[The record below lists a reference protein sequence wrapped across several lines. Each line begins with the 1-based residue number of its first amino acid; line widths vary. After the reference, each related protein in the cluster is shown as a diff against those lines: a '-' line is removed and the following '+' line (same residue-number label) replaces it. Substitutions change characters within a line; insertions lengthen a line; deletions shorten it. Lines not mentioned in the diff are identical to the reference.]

1 MSSSYGNHLRVSIF
15 GQSHSEAIG
24 SVVDGLPAGEAI
36 DLEEVRRFM
45 RRRAPGQNAHSTARK
60 EADEPRVVGGL
71 AGGFTCGAPLCAL
84 IENTNARSG
93 DYDSLKNRP
102 RPSHADYTAFVKYQG
117 FADARGG
124 GHFSGRLT
132 APLCFAGA
140 VALQILARRGVTVG
154 ARIAEIAGVC
164 DGPAEEEARFLSAR
178 EKEFPVADDDRGA
191 QMREAI
197 AAAKREGDSVG
208 GVVEARA
215 HGLPAGLGEPM
226 FGGMENVLW
235 PHCLFGI
242 PAVRGL
248 EFGAGFAAAQHARQ
262 RAQRPLLFDED
273 GRRRTAHQPA
283 RRRASAASPAAC
295 RYSCRAAFKPTP
307 VHRPRAGNRESANR
321 ARPKRCVV
329 GGRHDPCIVPRAVP
343 VRGGGRGPGDS
354 GRHAVTFDRE
364 IATAKE
370 GEAPMELKDYRAKI
384 DEIDAQIAHLFA
396 ERMQAAEAIADYKAQ
411 NHLPIYHPA
420 REREVLLSAS
430 QAAAPYSRE
439 ARVVFG
445 AMMDVSRS
453 RQAARLAGE
462 SPLTQ
467 AISRAVAET
476 PATFPQNATVACQGI
491 EGAYSHQAANRLFAL
506 PQILFFQRFDGVFQ
520 AVEKGLC
527 RYGVLPIENSS
538 AGSVTEVYDLMKGR
552 DFSIVRGTRLHI
564 VHALL
569 TRGAKLGQ
577 IREVISHEQAV
588 RQCAPFLKAH
598 PEIRVT
604 LCANTAVAAQT
615 VANSS
620 RDDLAAIASPACAEI
635 YGLTALP
642 DSIQASDNNHT
653 RFIVISK
660 KPEIYPGANRISLM
674 LTLPH
679 VAGSLYRMIAR
690 FSALEMNL
698 LKIESRPIPGR
709 DFEFMFYFDVEASCA
724 NPEVLSL
731 LAELESTVS
740 QFAFLGNYA
749 EV

>member
-1 MSSSYGNHLRVSIF
+1 
-15 GQSHSEAIG
+15 
-24 SVVDGLPAGEAI
+24 
-36 DLEEVRRFM
+36 
-45 RRRAPGQNAHSTARK
+45 
-60 EADEPRVVGGL
+60 
-71 AGGFTCGAPLCAL
+71 
-84 IENTNARSG
+84 
-93 DYDSLKNRP
+93 
-102 RPSHADYTAFVKYQG
+102 
-117 FADARGG
+117 
-124 GHFSGRLT
+124 
-132 APLCFAGA
+132 
-140 VALQILARRGVTVG
+140 
-154 ARIAEIAGVC
+154 
-164 DGPAEEEARFLSAR
+164 
-178 EKEFPVADDDRGA
+178 
-191 QMREAI
+191 
-197 AAAKREGDSVG
+197 
-208 GVVEARA
+208 
-215 HGLPAGLGEPM
+215 
-226 FGGMENVLW
+226 
-235 PHCLFGI
+235 
-242 PAVRGL
+242 
-248 EFGAGFAAAQHARQ
+248 
-262 RAQRPLLFDED
+262 
-273 GRRRTAHQPA
+273 
-283 RRRASAASPAAC
+283 
-295 RYSCRAAFKPTP
+295 
-307 VHRPRAGNRESANR
+307 
-321 ARPKRCVV
+321 
-329 GGRHDPCIVPRAVP
+329 
-343 VRGGGRGPGDS
+343 
-354 GRHAVTFDRE
+354 
-364 IATAKE
+364 
-370 GEAPMELKDYRAKI
+370 MELKDYRAKI

-615 VANSS
+615 VANSG
-620 RDDLAAIASPACAEI
+620 RDDLAAIASPACAEL

-740 QFAFLGNYA
+740 QFAFLGHYA

>member
-1 MSSSYGNHLRVSIF
+1 
-15 GQSHSEAIG
+15 
-24 SVVDGLPAGEAI
+24 
-36 DLEEVRRFM
+36 
-45 RRRAPGQNAHSTARK
+45 
-60 EADEPRVVGGL
+60 
-71 AGGFTCGAPLCAL
+71 
-84 IENTNARSG
+84 
-93 DYDSLKNRP
+93 
-102 RPSHADYTAFVKYQG
+102 
-117 FADARGG
+117 
-124 GHFSGRLT
+124 
-132 APLCFAGA
+132 
-140 VALQILARRGVTVG
+140 
-154 ARIAEIAGVC
+154 
-164 DGPAEEEARFLSAR
+164 
-178 EKEFPVADDDRGA
+178 
-191 QMREAI
+191 
-197 AAAKREGDSVG
+197 
-208 GVVEARA
+208 
-215 HGLPAGLGEPM
+215 
-226 FGGMENVLW
+226 
-235 PHCLFGI
+235 
-242 PAVRGL
+242 
-248 EFGAGFAAAQHARQ
+248 
-262 RAQRPLLFDED
+262 
-273 GRRRTAHQPA
+273 
-283 RRRASAASPAAC
+283 
-295 RYSCRAAFKPTP
+295 
-307 VHRPRAGNRESANR
+307 
-321 ARPKRCVV
+321 
-329 GGRHDPCIVPRAVP
+329 
-343 VRGGGRGPGDS
+343 
-354 GRHAVTFDRE
+354 
-364 IATAKE
+364 
-370 GEAPMELKDYRAKI
+370 MELKDYRAKI

-564 VHALL
+564 MHALL

-615 VANSS
+615 VANSG
-620 RDDLAAIASPACAEI
+620 RDDLAAIASPACAEL

>member
-1 MSSSYGNHLRVSIF
+1 
-15 GQSHSEAIG
+15 
-24 SVVDGLPAGEAI
+24 
-36 DLEEVRRFM
+36 
-45 RRRAPGQNAHSTARK
+45 
-60 EADEPRVVGGL
+60 
-71 AGGFTCGAPLCAL
+71 
-84 IENTNARSG
+84 
-93 DYDSLKNRP
+93 
-102 RPSHADYTAFVKYQG
+102 
-117 FADARGG
+117 
-124 GHFSGRLT
+124 
-132 APLCFAGA
+132 
-140 VALQILARRGVTVG
+140 
-154 ARIAEIAGVC
+154 
-164 DGPAEEEARFLSAR
+164 
-178 EKEFPVADDDRGA
+178 
-191 QMREAI
+191 
-197 AAAKREGDSVG
+197 
-208 GVVEARA
+208 
-215 HGLPAGLGEPM
+215 
-226 FGGMENVLW
+226 
-235 PHCLFGI
+235 
-242 PAVRGL
+242 
-248 EFGAGFAAAQHARQ
+248 
-262 RAQRPLLFDED
+262 
-273 GRRRTAHQPA
+273 
-283 RRRASAASPAAC
+283 
-295 RYSCRAAFKPTP
+295 
-307 VHRPRAGNRESANR
+307 
-321 ARPKRCVV
+321 
-329 GGRHDPCIVPRAVP
+329 
-343 VRGGGRGPGDS
+343 
-354 GRHAVTFDRE
+354 
-364 IATAKE
+364 
-370 GEAPMELKDYRAKI
+370 MELKDYRAKI

-577 IREVISHEQAV
+577 IREIISHEQAV

-615 VANSS
+615 VANSG
-620 RDDLAAIASPACAEI
+620 RDDLAAIASPACAEL

-709 DFEFMFYFDVEASCA
+709 DFEFMFYFDVEASCT

>member
-1 MSSSYGNHLRVSIF
+1 
-15 GQSHSEAIG
+15 
-24 SVVDGLPAGEAI
+24 
-36 DLEEVRRFM
+36 
-45 RRRAPGQNAHSTARK
+45 
-60 EADEPRVVGGL
+60 
-71 AGGFTCGAPLCAL
+71 
-84 IENTNARSG
+84 
-93 DYDSLKNRP
+93 
-102 RPSHADYTAFVKYQG
+102 
-117 FADARGG
+117 
-124 GHFSGRLT
+124 
-132 APLCFAGA
+132 
-140 VALQILARRGVTVG
+140 
-154 ARIAEIAGVC
+154 
-164 DGPAEEEARFLSAR
+164 
-178 EKEFPVADDDRGA
+178 
-191 QMREAI
+191 
-197 AAAKREGDSVG
+197 
-208 GVVEARA
+208 
-215 HGLPAGLGEPM
+215 
-226 FGGMENVLW
+226 
-235 PHCLFGI
+235 
-242 PAVRGL
+242 
-248 EFGAGFAAAQHARQ
+248 
-262 RAQRPLLFDED
+262 
-273 GRRRTAHQPA
+273 
-283 RRRASAASPAAC
+283 
-295 RYSCRAAFKPTP
+295 
-307 VHRPRAGNRESANR
+307 
-321 ARPKRCVV
+321 
-329 GGRHDPCIVPRAVP
+329 
-343 VRGGGRGPGDS
+343 
-354 GRHAVTFDRE
+354 
-364 IATAKE
+364 
-370 GEAPMELKDYRAKI
+370 MELKDYRVKI

-615 VANSS
+615 VANSG

>member
-1 MSSSYGNHLRVSIF
+1 
-15 GQSHSEAIG
+15 
-24 SVVDGLPAGEAI
+24 
-36 DLEEVRRFM
+36 
-45 RRRAPGQNAHSTARK
+45 
-60 EADEPRVVGGL
+60 
-71 AGGFTCGAPLCAL
+71 
-84 IENTNARSG
+84 
-93 DYDSLKNRP
+93 
-102 RPSHADYTAFVKYQG
+102 
-117 FADARGG
+117 
-124 GHFSGRLT
+124 
-132 APLCFAGA
+132 
-140 VALQILARRGVTVG
+140 
-154 ARIAEIAGVC
+154 
-164 DGPAEEEARFLSAR
+164 
-178 EKEFPVADDDRGA
+178 
-191 QMREAI
+191 
-197 AAAKREGDSVG
+197 
-208 GVVEARA
+208 
-215 HGLPAGLGEPM
+215 
-226 FGGMENVLW
+226 
-235 PHCLFGI
+235 
-242 PAVRGL
+242 
-248 EFGAGFAAAQHARQ
+248 
-262 RAQRPLLFDED
+262 
-273 GRRRTAHQPA
+273 
-283 RRRASAASPAAC
+283 
-295 RYSCRAAFKPTP
+295 
-307 VHRPRAGNRESANR
+307 
-321 ARPKRCVV
+321 
-329 GGRHDPCIVPRAVP
+329 
-343 VRGGGRGPGDS
+343 
-354 GRHAVTFDRE
+354 
-364 IATAKE
+364 
-370 GEAPMELKDYRAKI
+370 MELKDYRAKI

-615 VANSS
+615 VANSGC
-620 RDDLAAIASPACAEI
+620 DDLAAIASPACAEI

>member
-1 MSSSYGNHLRVSIF
+1 
-15 GQSHSEAIG
+15 
-24 SVVDGLPAGEAI
+24 
-36 DLEEVRRFM
+36 
-45 RRRAPGQNAHSTARK
+45 
-60 EADEPRVVGGL
+60 
-71 AGGFTCGAPLCAL
+71 
-84 IENTNARSG
+84 
-93 DYDSLKNRP
+93 
-102 RPSHADYTAFVKYQG
+102 
-117 FADARGG
+117 
-124 GHFSGRLT
+124 
-132 APLCFAGA
+132 
-140 VALQILARRGVTVG
+140 
-154 ARIAEIAGVC
+154 
-164 DGPAEEEARFLSAR
+164 
-178 EKEFPVADDDRGA
+178 
-191 QMREAI
+191 
-197 AAAKREGDSVG
+197 
-208 GVVEARA
+208 
-215 HGLPAGLGEPM
+215 
-226 FGGMENVLW
+226 
-235 PHCLFGI
+235 
-242 PAVRGL
+242 
-248 EFGAGFAAAQHARQ
+248 
-262 RAQRPLLFDED
+262 
-273 GRRRTAHQPA
+273 
-283 RRRASAASPAAC
+283 
-295 RYSCRAAFKPTP
+295 
-307 VHRPRAGNRESANR
+307 
-321 ARPKRCVV
+321 
-329 GGRHDPCIVPRAVP
+329 
-343 VRGGGRGPGDS
+343 
-354 GRHAVTFDRE
+354 
-364 IATAKE
+364 
-370 GEAPMELKDYRAKI
+370 MELKDYRAKI

-445 AMMDVSRS
+445 TMLDVSRS
-453 RQAARLAGE
+453 RQATRLAGE

-615 VANSS
+615 VANSG
-620 RDDLAAIASPACAEI
+620 RDDLAAIASPACAEL

-709 DFEFMFYFDVEASCA
+709 DFEFMFYFDVEASCT

>member
-1 MSSSYGNHLRVSIF
+1 
-15 GQSHSEAIG
+15 
-24 SVVDGLPAGEAI
+24 
-36 DLEEVRRFM
+36 
-45 RRRAPGQNAHSTARK
+45 
-60 EADEPRVVGGL
+60 
-71 AGGFTCGAPLCAL
+71 
-84 IENTNARSG
+84 
-93 DYDSLKNRP
+93 
-102 RPSHADYTAFVKYQG
+102 
-117 FADARGG
+117 
-124 GHFSGRLT
+124 
-132 APLCFAGA
+132 
-140 VALQILARRGVTVG
+140 
-154 ARIAEIAGVC
+154 
-164 DGPAEEEARFLSAR
+164 
-178 EKEFPVADDDRGA
+178 
-191 QMREAI
+191 
-197 AAAKREGDSVG
+197 
-208 GVVEARA
+208 
-215 HGLPAGLGEPM
+215 
-226 FGGMENVLW
+226 
-235 PHCLFGI
+235 
-242 PAVRGL
+242 
-248 EFGAGFAAAQHARQ
+248 
-262 RAQRPLLFDED
+262 
-273 GRRRTAHQPA
+273 
-283 RRRASAASPAAC
+283 
-295 RYSCRAAFKPTP
+295 
-307 VHRPRAGNRESANR
+307 
-321 ARPKRCVV
+321 
-329 GGRHDPCIVPRAVP
+329 
-343 VRGGGRGPGDS
+343 
-354 GRHAVTFDRE
+354 
-364 IATAKE
+364 
-370 GEAPMELKDYRAKI
+370 MELKDYRAKI

-615 VANSS
+615 VANSG
-620 RDDLAAIASPACAEI
+620 RDDLAAIASPACAEL

-698 LKIESRPIPGR
+698 LKLESRPIPGR

>member
-1 MSSSYGNHLRVSIF
+1 
-15 GQSHSEAIG
+15 
-24 SVVDGLPAGEAI
+24 
-36 DLEEVRRFM
+36 
-45 RRRAPGQNAHSTARK
+45 
-60 EADEPRVVGGL
+60 
-71 AGGFTCGAPLCAL
+71 
-84 IENTNARSG
+84 
-93 DYDSLKNRP
+93 
-102 RPSHADYTAFVKYQG
+102 
-117 FADARGG
+117 
-124 GHFSGRLT
+124 
-132 APLCFAGA
+132 
-140 VALQILARRGVTVG
+140 
-154 ARIAEIAGVC
+154 
-164 DGPAEEEARFLSAR
+164 
-178 EKEFPVADDDRGA
+178 
-191 QMREAI
+191 
-197 AAAKREGDSVG
+197 
-208 GVVEARA
+208 
-215 HGLPAGLGEPM
+215 
-226 FGGMENVLW
+226 
-235 PHCLFGI
+235 
-242 PAVRGL
+242 
-248 EFGAGFAAAQHARQ
+248 
-262 RAQRPLLFDED
+262 
-273 GRRRTAHQPA
+273 
-283 RRRASAASPAAC
+283 
-295 RYSCRAAFKPTP
+295 
-307 VHRPRAGNRESANR
+307 
-321 ARPKRCVV
+321 
-329 GGRHDPCIVPRAVP
+329 
-343 VRGGGRGPGDS
+343 
-354 GRHAVTFDRE
+354 
-364 IATAKE
+364 
-370 GEAPMELKDYRAKI
+370 MELKDYRAKI

-620 RDDLAAIASPACAEI
+620 RDDLAAIASPACAEL

>member
-1 MSSSYGNHLRVSIF
+1 
-15 GQSHSEAIG
+15 
-24 SVVDGLPAGEAI
+24 
-36 DLEEVRRFM
+36 
-45 RRRAPGQNAHSTARK
+45 
-60 EADEPRVVGGL
+60 
-71 AGGFTCGAPLCAL
+71 
-84 IENTNARSG
+84 
-93 DYDSLKNRP
+93 
-102 RPSHADYTAFVKYQG
+102 
-117 FADARGG
+117 
-124 GHFSGRLT
+124 
-132 APLCFAGA
+132 
-140 VALQILARRGVTVG
+140 
-154 ARIAEIAGVC
+154 
-164 DGPAEEEARFLSAR
+164 
-178 EKEFPVADDDRGA
+178 
-191 QMREAI
+191 
-197 AAAKREGDSVG
+197 
-208 GVVEARA
+208 
-215 HGLPAGLGEPM
+215 
-226 FGGMENVLW
+226 
-235 PHCLFGI
+235 
-242 PAVRGL
+242 
-248 EFGAGFAAAQHARQ
+248 
-262 RAQRPLLFDED
+262 
-273 GRRRTAHQPA
+273 
-283 RRRASAASPAAC
+283 
-295 RYSCRAAFKPTP
+295 
-307 VHRPRAGNRESANR
+307 
-321 ARPKRCVV
+321 
-329 GGRHDPCIVPRAVP
+329 
-343 VRGGGRGPGDS
+343 
-354 GRHAVTFDRE
+354 
-364 IATAKE
+364 
-370 GEAPMELKDYRAKI
+370 MELKDYRAKI
-384 DEIDAQIAHLFA
+384 DEIDAQIARLFA

>member
-1 MSSSYGNHLRVSIF
+1 
-15 GQSHSEAIG
+15 
-24 SVVDGLPAGEAI
+24 
-36 DLEEVRRFM
+36 
-45 RRRAPGQNAHSTARK
+45 
-60 EADEPRVVGGL
+60 
-71 AGGFTCGAPLCAL
+71 
-84 IENTNARSG
+84 
-93 DYDSLKNRP
+93 
-102 RPSHADYTAFVKYQG
+102 
-117 FADARGG
+117 
-124 GHFSGRLT
+124 
-132 APLCFAGA
+132 
-140 VALQILARRGVTVG
+140 
-154 ARIAEIAGVC
+154 
-164 DGPAEEEARFLSAR
+164 
-178 EKEFPVADDDRGA
+178 
-191 QMREAI
+191 
-197 AAAKREGDSVG
+197 
-208 GVVEARA
+208 
-215 HGLPAGLGEPM
+215 
-226 FGGMENVLW
+226 
-235 PHCLFGI
+235 
-242 PAVRGL
+242 
-248 EFGAGFAAAQHARQ
+248 
-262 RAQRPLLFDED
+262 
-273 GRRRTAHQPA
+273 
-283 RRRASAASPAAC
+283 
-295 RYSCRAAFKPTP
+295 
-307 VHRPRAGNRESANR
+307 
-321 ARPKRCVV
+321 
-329 GGRHDPCIVPRAVP
+329 
-343 VRGGGRGPGDS
+343 
-354 GRHAVTFDRE
+354 
-364 IATAKE
+364 
-370 GEAPMELKDYRAKI
+370 MELKDYRAKI

-642 DSIQASDNNHT
+642 DSIQASDSNHT
-653 RFIVISK
+653 RVIVRSI
-660 KPEIYPGANRISLM
+660 KPEIDPGANRISLM

>member
-1 MSSSYGNHLRVSIF
+1 
-15 GQSHSEAIG
+15 
-24 SVVDGLPAGEAI
+24 
-36 DLEEVRRFM
+36 
-45 RRRAPGQNAHSTARK
+45 
-60 EADEPRVVGGL
+60 
-71 AGGFTCGAPLCAL
+71 
-84 IENTNARSG
+84 
-93 DYDSLKNRP
+93 
-102 RPSHADYTAFVKYQG
+102 
-117 FADARGG
+117 
-124 GHFSGRLT
+124 
-132 APLCFAGA
+132 
-140 VALQILARRGVTVG
+140 
-154 ARIAEIAGVC
+154 
-164 DGPAEEEARFLSAR
+164 
-178 EKEFPVADDDRGA
+178 
-191 QMREAI
+191 
-197 AAAKREGDSVG
+197 
-208 GVVEARA
+208 
-215 HGLPAGLGEPM
+215 
-226 FGGMENVLW
+226 
-235 PHCLFGI
+235 
-242 PAVRGL
+242 
-248 EFGAGFAAAQHARQ
+248 
-262 RAQRPLLFDED
+262 
-273 GRRRTAHQPA
+273 
-283 RRRASAASPAAC
+283 
-295 RYSCRAAFKPTP
+295 
-307 VHRPRAGNRESANR
+307 
-321 ARPKRCVV
+321 
-329 GGRHDPCIVPRAVP
+329 
-343 VRGGGRGPGDS
+343 
-354 GRHAVTFDRE
+354 
-364 IATAKE
+364 
-370 GEAPMELKDYRAKI
+370 MELKDYRAKI
-384 DEIDAQIAHLFA
+384 DEIDAQIARLFA

-491 EGAYSHQAANRLFAL
+491 EGAYSHQAANRRFAL

-615 VANSS
+615 VANSG
-620 RDDLAAIASPACAEI
+620 RDDLAAIASPACAEL

>member
-1 MSSSYGNHLRVSIF
+1 
-15 GQSHSEAIG
+15 
-24 SVVDGLPAGEAI
+24 
-36 DLEEVRRFM
+36 
-45 RRRAPGQNAHSTARK
+45 
-60 EADEPRVVGGL
+60 
-71 AGGFTCGAPLCAL
+71 
-84 IENTNARSG
+84 
-93 DYDSLKNRP
+93 
-102 RPSHADYTAFVKYQG
+102 
-117 FADARGG
+117 
-124 GHFSGRLT
+124 
-132 APLCFAGA
+132 
-140 VALQILARRGVTVG
+140 
-154 ARIAEIAGVC
+154 
-164 DGPAEEEARFLSAR
+164 
-178 EKEFPVADDDRGA
+178 
-191 QMREAI
+191 
-197 AAAKREGDSVG
+197 
-208 GVVEARA
+208 
-215 HGLPAGLGEPM
+215 
-226 FGGMENVLW
+226 
-235 PHCLFGI
+235 
-242 PAVRGL
+242 
-248 EFGAGFAAAQHARQ
+248 
-262 RAQRPLLFDED
+262 
-273 GRRRTAHQPA
+273 
-283 RRRASAASPAAC
+283 
-295 RYSCRAAFKPTP
+295 
-307 VHRPRAGNRESANR
+307 
-321 ARPKRCVV
+321 
-329 GGRHDPCIVPRAVP
+329 
-343 VRGGGRGPGDS
+343 
-354 GRHAVTFDRE
+354 
-364 IATAKE
+364 
-370 GEAPMELKDYRAKI
+370 MELKDYRAKI

-588 RQCAPFLKAH
+588 RQCAPCLKAH

-615 VANSS
+615 VANSG
-620 RDDLAAIASPACAEI
+620 RDDLAAIASPACAEL

>member
-1 MSSSYGNHLRVSIF
+1 
-15 GQSHSEAIG
+15 
-24 SVVDGLPAGEAI
+24 
-36 DLEEVRRFM
+36 
-45 RRRAPGQNAHSTARK
+45 
-60 EADEPRVVGGL
+60 
-71 AGGFTCGAPLCAL
+71 
-84 IENTNARSG
+84 
-93 DYDSLKNRP
+93 
-102 RPSHADYTAFVKYQG
+102 
-117 FADARGG
+117 
-124 GHFSGRLT
+124 
-132 APLCFAGA
+132 
-140 VALQILARRGVTVG
+140 
-154 ARIAEIAGVC
+154 
-164 DGPAEEEARFLSAR
+164 
-178 EKEFPVADDDRGA
+178 
-191 QMREAI
+191 
-197 AAAKREGDSVG
+197 
-208 GVVEARA
+208 
-215 HGLPAGLGEPM
+215 
-226 FGGMENVLW
+226 
-235 PHCLFGI
+235 
-242 PAVRGL
+242 
-248 EFGAGFAAAQHARQ
+248 
-262 RAQRPLLFDED
+262 
-273 GRRRTAHQPA
+273 
-283 RRRASAASPAAC
+283 
-295 RYSCRAAFKPTP
+295 
-307 VHRPRAGNRESANR
+307 
-321 ARPKRCVV
+321 
-329 GGRHDPCIVPRAVP
+329 
-343 VRGGGRGPGDS
+343 
-354 GRHAVTFDRE
+354 
-364 IATAKE
+364 
-370 GEAPMELKDYRAKI
+370 MELKDYRAKI

-538 AGSVTEVYDLMKGR
+538 AGSVTAVYDLMKGR

-615 VANSS
+615 VANSG
-620 RDDLAAIASPACAEI
+620 RDDLAAIASPACAEL

>member
-1 MSSSYGNHLRVSIF
+1 
-15 GQSHSEAIG
+15 
-24 SVVDGLPAGEAI
+24 
-36 DLEEVRRFM
+36 
-45 RRRAPGQNAHSTARK
+45 
-60 EADEPRVVGGL
+60 
-71 AGGFTCGAPLCAL
+71 
-84 IENTNARSG
+84 
-93 DYDSLKNRP
+93 
-102 RPSHADYTAFVKYQG
+102 
-117 FADARGG
+117 
-124 GHFSGRLT
+124 
-132 APLCFAGA
+132 
-140 VALQILARRGVTVG
+140 
-154 ARIAEIAGVC
+154 
-164 DGPAEEEARFLSAR
+164 
-178 EKEFPVADDDRGA
+178 
-191 QMREAI
+191 
-197 AAAKREGDSVG
+197 
-208 GVVEARA
+208 
-215 HGLPAGLGEPM
+215 
-226 FGGMENVLW
+226 
-235 PHCLFGI
+235 
-242 PAVRGL
+242 
-248 EFGAGFAAAQHARQ
+248 
-262 RAQRPLLFDED
+262 
-273 GRRRTAHQPA
+273 
-283 RRRASAASPAAC
+283 
-295 RYSCRAAFKPTP
+295 
-307 VHRPRAGNRESANR
+307 
-321 ARPKRCVV
+321 
-329 GGRHDPCIVPRAVP
+329 
-343 VRGGGRGPGDS
+343 
-354 GRHAVTFDRE
+354 
-364 IATAKE
+364 
-370 GEAPMELKDYRAKI
+370 MELKDYRAKI

-453 RQAARLAGE
+453 RQAVRLAGE

-615 VANSS
+615 VANSG
-620 RDDLAAIASPACAEI
+620 RDDLAAIASPACAEL

>member
-1 MSSSYGNHLRVSIF
+1 
-15 GQSHSEAIG
+15 
-24 SVVDGLPAGEAI
+24 
-36 DLEEVRRFM
+36 
-45 RRRAPGQNAHSTARK
+45 
-60 EADEPRVVGGL
+60 
-71 AGGFTCGAPLCAL
+71 
-84 IENTNARSG
+84 
-93 DYDSLKNRP
+93 
-102 RPSHADYTAFVKYQG
+102 
-117 FADARGG
+117 
-124 GHFSGRLT
+124 
-132 APLCFAGA
+132 
-140 VALQILARRGVTVG
+140 
-154 ARIAEIAGVC
+154 
-164 DGPAEEEARFLSAR
+164 
-178 EKEFPVADDDRGA
+178 
-191 QMREAI
+191 
-197 AAAKREGDSVG
+197 
-208 GVVEARA
+208 
-215 HGLPAGLGEPM
+215 
-226 FGGMENVLW
+226 
-235 PHCLFGI
+235 
-242 PAVRGL
+242 
-248 EFGAGFAAAQHARQ
+248 
-262 RAQRPLLFDED
+262 
-273 GRRRTAHQPA
+273 
-283 RRRASAASPAAC
+283 
-295 RYSCRAAFKPTP
+295 
-307 VHRPRAGNRESANR
+307 
-321 ARPKRCVV
+321 
-329 GGRHDPCIVPRAVP
+329 
-343 VRGGGRGPGDS
+343 
-354 GRHAVTFDRE
+354 
-364 IATAKE
+364 
-370 GEAPMELKDYRAKI
+370 MELKDYRAKI

-467 AISRAVAET
+467 AISHAVAET

-615 VANSS
+615 VANSG
-620 RDDLAAIASPACAEI
+620 RDDLAAIASPACAEL

>member
-1 MSSSYGNHLRVSIF
+1 
-15 GQSHSEAIG
+15 
-24 SVVDGLPAGEAI
+24 
-36 DLEEVRRFM
+36 
-45 RRRAPGQNAHSTARK
+45 
-60 EADEPRVVGGL
+60 
-71 AGGFTCGAPLCAL
+71 
-84 IENTNARSG
+84 
-93 DYDSLKNRP
+93 
-102 RPSHADYTAFVKYQG
+102 
-117 FADARGG
+117 
-124 GHFSGRLT
+124 
-132 APLCFAGA
+132 
-140 VALQILARRGVTVG
+140 
-154 ARIAEIAGVC
+154 
-164 DGPAEEEARFLSAR
+164 
-178 EKEFPVADDDRGA
+178 
-191 QMREAI
+191 
-197 AAAKREGDSVG
+197 
-208 GVVEARA
+208 
-215 HGLPAGLGEPM
+215 
-226 FGGMENVLW
+226 
-235 PHCLFGI
+235 
-242 PAVRGL
+242 
-248 EFGAGFAAAQHARQ
+248 
-262 RAQRPLLFDED
+262 
-273 GRRRTAHQPA
+273 
-283 RRRASAASPAAC
+283 
-295 RYSCRAAFKPTP
+295 
-307 VHRPRAGNRESANR
+307 
-321 ARPKRCVV
+321 
-329 GGRHDPCIVPRAVP
+329 
-343 VRGGGRGPGDS
+343 
-354 GRHAVTFDRE
+354 
-364 IATAKE
+364 
-370 GEAPMELKDYRAKI
+370 MELKDYRAKI

-445 AMMDVSRS
+445 TMMDVSRS

-615 VANSS
+615 VANSG
-620 RDDLAAIASPACAEI
+620 RDDLAAIASPACAEL

-709 DFEFMFYFDVEASCA
+709 DFEFMFYFDVEASCT

>member
-1 MSSSYGNHLRVSIF
+1 
-15 GQSHSEAIG
+15 
-24 SVVDGLPAGEAI
+24 
-36 DLEEVRRFM
+36 
-45 RRRAPGQNAHSTARK
+45 
-60 EADEPRVVGGL
+60 
-71 AGGFTCGAPLCAL
+71 
-84 IENTNARSG
+84 
-93 DYDSLKNRP
+93 
-102 RPSHADYTAFVKYQG
+102 
-117 FADARGG
+117 
-124 GHFSGRLT
+124 
-132 APLCFAGA
+132 
-140 VALQILARRGVTVG
+140 
-154 ARIAEIAGVC
+154 
-164 DGPAEEEARFLSAR
+164 
-178 EKEFPVADDDRGA
+178 
-191 QMREAI
+191 
-197 AAAKREGDSVG
+197 
-208 GVVEARA
+208 
-215 HGLPAGLGEPM
+215 
-226 FGGMENVLW
+226 
-235 PHCLFGI
+235 
-242 PAVRGL
+242 
-248 EFGAGFAAAQHARQ
+248 
-262 RAQRPLLFDED
+262 
-273 GRRRTAHQPA
+273 
-283 RRRASAASPAAC
+283 
-295 RYSCRAAFKPTP
+295 
-307 VHRPRAGNRESANR
+307 
-321 ARPKRCVV
+321 
-329 GGRHDPCIVPRAVP
+329 
-343 VRGGGRGPGDS
+343 
-354 GRHAVTFDRE
+354 
-364 IATAKE
+364 
-370 GEAPMELKDYRAKI
+370 MELKDYRAKI

-462 SPLTQ
+462 SALTQ

-615 VANSS
+615 VANSG

>member
-1 MSSSYGNHLRVSIF
+1 
-15 GQSHSEAIG
+15 
-24 SVVDGLPAGEAI
+24 
-36 DLEEVRRFM
+36 
-45 RRRAPGQNAHSTARK
+45 
-60 EADEPRVVGGL
+60 
-71 AGGFTCGAPLCAL
+71 
-84 IENTNARSG
+84 
-93 DYDSLKNRP
+93 
-102 RPSHADYTAFVKYQG
+102 
-117 FADARGG
+117 
-124 GHFSGRLT
+124 
-132 APLCFAGA
+132 
-140 VALQILARRGVTVG
+140 
-154 ARIAEIAGVC
+154 
-164 DGPAEEEARFLSAR
+164 
-178 EKEFPVADDDRGA
+178 
-191 QMREAI
+191 
-197 AAAKREGDSVG
+197 
-208 GVVEARA
+208 
-215 HGLPAGLGEPM
+215 
-226 FGGMENVLW
+226 
-235 PHCLFGI
+235 
-242 PAVRGL
+242 
-248 EFGAGFAAAQHARQ
+248 
-262 RAQRPLLFDED
+262 
-273 GRRRTAHQPA
+273 
-283 RRRASAASPAAC
+283 
-295 RYSCRAAFKPTP
+295 
-307 VHRPRAGNRESANR
+307 
-321 ARPKRCVV
+321 
-329 GGRHDPCIVPRAVP
+329 
-343 VRGGGRGPGDS
+343 
-354 GRHAVTFDRE
+354 
-364 IATAKE
+364 
-370 GEAPMELKDYRAKI
+370 MELKDYRAKI

-615 VANSS
+615 VANSG
-620 RDDLAAIASPACAEI
+620 RDDLAAIASPACAEL

-674 LTLPH
+674 LTLLH

>member
-1 MSSSYGNHLRVSIF
+1 
-15 GQSHSEAIG
+15 
-24 SVVDGLPAGEAI
+24 
-36 DLEEVRRFM
+36 
-45 RRRAPGQNAHSTARK
+45 
-60 EADEPRVVGGL
+60 
-71 AGGFTCGAPLCAL
+71 
-84 IENTNARSG
+84 
-93 DYDSLKNRP
+93 
-102 RPSHADYTAFVKYQG
+102 
-117 FADARGG
+117 
-124 GHFSGRLT
+124 
-132 APLCFAGA
+132 
-140 VALQILARRGVTVG
+140 
-154 ARIAEIAGVC
+154 
-164 DGPAEEEARFLSAR
+164 
-178 EKEFPVADDDRGA
+178 
-191 QMREAI
+191 
-197 AAAKREGDSVG
+197 
-208 GVVEARA
+208 
-215 HGLPAGLGEPM
+215 
-226 FGGMENVLW
+226 
-235 PHCLFGI
+235 
-242 PAVRGL
+242 
-248 EFGAGFAAAQHARQ
+248 
-262 RAQRPLLFDED
+262 
-273 GRRRTAHQPA
+273 
-283 RRRASAASPAAC
+283 
-295 RYSCRAAFKPTP
+295 
-307 VHRPRAGNRESANR
+307 
-321 ARPKRCVV
+321 
-329 GGRHDPCIVPRAVP
+329 
-343 VRGGGRGPGDS
+343 
-354 GRHAVTFDRE
+354 
-364 IATAKE
+364 
-370 GEAPMELKDYRAKI
+370 MELKDYRAKI

-506 PQILFFQRFDGVFQ
+506 PQILFFQRVDGVFQ

-615 VANSS
+615 VANSG
-620 RDDLAAIASPACAEI
+620 RDDLAAIASPACAEL

>member
-1 MSSSYGNHLRVSIF
+1 
-15 GQSHSEAIG
+15 
-24 SVVDGLPAGEAI
+24 
-36 DLEEVRRFM
+36 
-45 RRRAPGQNAHSTARK
+45 
-60 EADEPRVVGGL
+60 
-71 AGGFTCGAPLCAL
+71 
-84 IENTNARSG
+84 
-93 DYDSLKNRP
+93 
-102 RPSHADYTAFVKYQG
+102 
-117 FADARGG
+117 
-124 GHFSGRLT
+124 
-132 APLCFAGA
+132 
-140 VALQILARRGVTVG
+140 
-154 ARIAEIAGVC
+154 
-164 DGPAEEEARFLSAR
+164 
-178 EKEFPVADDDRGA
+178 
-191 QMREAI
+191 
-197 AAAKREGDSVG
+197 
-208 GVVEARA
+208 
-215 HGLPAGLGEPM
+215 
-226 FGGMENVLW
+226 
-235 PHCLFGI
+235 
-242 PAVRGL
+242 
-248 EFGAGFAAAQHARQ
+248 
-262 RAQRPLLFDED
+262 
-273 GRRRTAHQPA
+273 
-283 RRRASAASPAAC
+283 
-295 RYSCRAAFKPTP
+295 
-307 VHRPRAGNRESANR
+307 
-321 ARPKRCVV
+321 
-329 GGRHDPCIVPRAVP
+329 
-343 VRGGGRGPGDS
+343 
-354 GRHAVTFDRE
+354 
-364 IATAKE
+364 
-370 GEAPMELKDYRAKI
+370 MELKDYRVKI

-615 VANSS
+615 VANSG
-620 RDDLAAIASPACAEI
+620 RDDLAAIASPACAEL

>member
-1 MSSSYGNHLRVSIF
+1 
-15 GQSHSEAIG
+15 
-24 SVVDGLPAGEAI
+24 
-36 DLEEVRRFM
+36 
-45 RRRAPGQNAHSTARK
+45 
-60 EADEPRVVGGL
+60 
-71 AGGFTCGAPLCAL
+71 
-84 IENTNARSG
+84 
-93 DYDSLKNRP
+93 
-102 RPSHADYTAFVKYQG
+102 
-117 FADARGG
+117 
-124 GHFSGRLT
+124 
-132 APLCFAGA
+132 
-140 VALQILARRGVTVG
+140 
-154 ARIAEIAGVC
+154 
-164 DGPAEEEARFLSAR
+164 
-178 EKEFPVADDDRGA
+178 
-191 QMREAI
+191 
-197 AAAKREGDSVG
+197 
-208 GVVEARA
+208 
-215 HGLPAGLGEPM
+215 
-226 FGGMENVLW
+226 
-235 PHCLFGI
+235 
-242 PAVRGL
+242 
-248 EFGAGFAAAQHARQ
+248 
-262 RAQRPLLFDED
+262 
-273 GRRRTAHQPA
+273 
-283 RRRASAASPAAC
+283 
-295 RYSCRAAFKPTP
+295 
-307 VHRPRAGNRESANR
+307 
-321 ARPKRCVV
+321 
-329 GGRHDPCIVPRAVP
+329 
-343 VRGGGRGPGDS
+343 
-354 GRHAVTFDRE
+354 
-364 IATAKE
+364 
-370 GEAPMELKDYRAKI
+370 MELKDYRAKI

-430 QAAAPYSRE
+430 HAAAPYSRE

-445 AMMDVSRS
+445 TMLDVSRS
-453 RQAARLAGE
+453 RQATRLAGE

-615 VANSS
+615 VANSG
-620 RDDLAAIASPACAEI
+620 RDDLAAIASPACAEL

-709 DFEFMFYFDVEASCA
+709 DFEFMFYFDVEASCT

>member
-1 MSSSYGNHLRVSIF
+1 
-15 GQSHSEAIG
+15 
-24 SVVDGLPAGEAI
+24 
-36 DLEEVRRFM
+36 
-45 RRRAPGQNAHSTARK
+45 
-60 EADEPRVVGGL
+60 
-71 AGGFTCGAPLCAL
+71 
-84 IENTNARSG
+84 
-93 DYDSLKNRP
+93 
-102 RPSHADYTAFVKYQG
+102 
-117 FADARGG
+117 
-124 GHFSGRLT
+124 
-132 APLCFAGA
+132 
-140 VALQILARRGVTVG
+140 
-154 ARIAEIAGVC
+154 
-164 DGPAEEEARFLSAR
+164 
-178 EKEFPVADDDRGA
+178 
-191 QMREAI
+191 
-197 AAAKREGDSVG
+197 
-208 GVVEARA
+208 
-215 HGLPAGLGEPM
+215 
-226 FGGMENVLW
+226 
-235 PHCLFGI
+235 
-242 PAVRGL
+242 
-248 EFGAGFAAAQHARQ
+248 
-262 RAQRPLLFDED
+262 
-273 GRRRTAHQPA
+273 
-283 RRRASAASPAAC
+283 
-295 RYSCRAAFKPTP
+295 
-307 VHRPRAGNRESANR
+307 
-321 ARPKRCVV
+321 
-329 GGRHDPCIVPRAVP
+329 
-343 VRGGGRGPGDS
+343 
-354 GRHAVTFDRE
+354 
-364 IATAKE
+364 
-370 GEAPMELKDYRAKI
+370 MELKDYRAKI

-527 RYGVLPIENSS
+527 RYSVLPIENSS

-615 VANSS
+615 VANSG
-620 RDDLAAIASPACAEI
+620 RDDLAAIASPACAEL

>member
-1 MSSSYGNHLRVSIF
+1 
-15 GQSHSEAIG
+15 
-24 SVVDGLPAGEAI
+24 
-36 DLEEVRRFM
+36 
-45 RRRAPGQNAHSTARK
+45 
-60 EADEPRVVGGL
+60 
-71 AGGFTCGAPLCAL
+71 
-84 IENTNARSG
+84 
-93 DYDSLKNRP
+93 
-102 RPSHADYTAFVKYQG
+102 
-117 FADARGG
+117 
-124 GHFSGRLT
+124 
-132 APLCFAGA
+132 
-140 VALQILARRGVTVG
+140 
-154 ARIAEIAGVC
+154 
-164 DGPAEEEARFLSAR
+164 
-178 EKEFPVADDDRGA
+178 
-191 QMREAI
+191 
-197 AAAKREGDSVG
+197 
-208 GVVEARA
+208 
-215 HGLPAGLGEPM
+215 
-226 FGGMENVLW
+226 
-235 PHCLFGI
+235 
-242 PAVRGL
+242 
-248 EFGAGFAAAQHARQ
+248 
-262 RAQRPLLFDED
+262 
-273 GRRRTAHQPA
+273 
-283 RRRASAASPAAC
+283 
-295 RYSCRAAFKPTP
+295 
-307 VHRPRAGNRESANR
+307 
-321 ARPKRCVV
+321 
-329 GGRHDPCIVPRAVP
+329 
-343 VRGGGRGPGDS
+343 
-354 GRHAVTFDRE
+354 
-364 IATAKE
+364 
-370 GEAPMELKDYRAKI
+370 MELKDYRAKI

-396 ERMQAAEAIADYKAQ
+396 ERMRAAEAIADYKAQ

-615 VANSS
+615 VANSG
-620 RDDLAAIASPACAEI
+620 RDDLAAIASPACAEL

>member
-1 MSSSYGNHLRVSIF
+1 
-15 GQSHSEAIG
+15 
-24 SVVDGLPAGEAI
+24 
-36 DLEEVRRFM
+36 
-45 RRRAPGQNAHSTARK
+45 
-60 EADEPRVVGGL
+60 
-71 AGGFTCGAPLCAL
+71 
-84 IENTNARSG
+84 
-93 DYDSLKNRP
+93 
-102 RPSHADYTAFVKYQG
+102 
-117 FADARGG
+117 
-124 GHFSGRLT
+124 
-132 APLCFAGA
+132 
-140 VALQILARRGVTVG
+140 
-154 ARIAEIAGVC
+154 
-164 DGPAEEEARFLSAR
+164 
-178 EKEFPVADDDRGA
+178 
-191 QMREAI
+191 
-197 AAAKREGDSVG
+197 
-208 GVVEARA
+208 
-215 HGLPAGLGEPM
+215 
-226 FGGMENVLW
+226 
-235 PHCLFGI
+235 
-242 PAVRGL
+242 
-248 EFGAGFAAAQHARQ
+248 
-262 RAQRPLLFDED
+262 
-273 GRRRTAHQPA
+273 
-283 RRRASAASPAAC
+283 
-295 RYSCRAAFKPTP
+295 
-307 VHRPRAGNRESANR
+307 
-321 ARPKRCVV
+321 
-329 GGRHDPCIVPRAVP
+329 
-343 VRGGGRGPGDS
+343 
-354 GRHAVTFDRE
+354 
-364 IATAKE
+364 
-370 GEAPMELKDYRAKI
+370 MELKDYRAKI

-445 AMMDVSRS
+445 TMLDVSRS
-453 RQAARLAGE
+453 RQATRLAGE

-615 VANSS
+615 VANSG
-620 RDDLAAIASPACAEI
+620 RDDLAAIASPACAEL

>member
-1 MSSSYGNHLRVSIF
+1 
-15 GQSHSEAIG
+15 
-24 SVVDGLPAGEAI
+24 
-36 DLEEVRRFM
+36 
-45 RRRAPGQNAHSTARK
+45 
-60 EADEPRVVGGL
+60 
-71 AGGFTCGAPLCAL
+71 
-84 IENTNARSG
+84 
-93 DYDSLKNRP
+93 
-102 RPSHADYTAFVKYQG
+102 
-117 FADARGG
+117 
-124 GHFSGRLT
+124 
-132 APLCFAGA
+132 
-140 VALQILARRGVTVG
+140 
-154 ARIAEIAGVC
+154 
-164 DGPAEEEARFLSAR
+164 
-178 EKEFPVADDDRGA
+178 
-191 QMREAI
+191 
-197 AAAKREGDSVG
+197 
-208 GVVEARA
+208 
-215 HGLPAGLGEPM
+215 
-226 FGGMENVLW
+226 
-235 PHCLFGI
+235 
-242 PAVRGL
+242 
-248 EFGAGFAAAQHARQ
+248 
-262 RAQRPLLFDED
+262 
-273 GRRRTAHQPA
+273 
-283 RRRASAASPAAC
+283 
-295 RYSCRAAFKPTP
+295 
-307 VHRPRAGNRESANR
+307 
-321 ARPKRCVV
+321 
-329 GGRHDPCIVPRAVP
+329 
-343 VRGGGRGPGDS
+343 
-354 GRHAVTFDRE
+354 
-364 IATAKE
+364 
-370 GEAPMELKDYRAKI
+370 MELKDYRAKI

-615 VANSS
+615 VANSG

-749 EV
+749 EG

>member
-1 MSSSYGNHLRVSIF
+1 
-15 GQSHSEAIG
+15 
-24 SVVDGLPAGEAI
+24 
-36 DLEEVRRFM
+36 
-45 RRRAPGQNAHSTARK
+45 
-60 EADEPRVVGGL
+60 
-71 AGGFTCGAPLCAL
+71 
-84 IENTNARSG
+84 
-93 DYDSLKNRP
+93 
-102 RPSHADYTAFVKYQG
+102 
-117 FADARGG
+117 
-124 GHFSGRLT
+124 
-132 APLCFAGA
+132 
-140 VALQILARRGVTVG
+140 
-154 ARIAEIAGVC
+154 
-164 DGPAEEEARFLSAR
+164 
-178 EKEFPVADDDRGA
+178 
-191 QMREAI
+191 
-197 AAAKREGDSVG
+197 
-208 GVVEARA
+208 
-215 HGLPAGLGEPM
+215 
-226 FGGMENVLW
+226 
-235 PHCLFGI
+235 
-242 PAVRGL
+242 
-248 EFGAGFAAAQHARQ
+248 
-262 RAQRPLLFDED
+262 
-273 GRRRTAHQPA
+273 
-283 RRRASAASPAAC
+283 
-295 RYSCRAAFKPTP
+295 
-307 VHRPRAGNRESANR
+307 
-321 ARPKRCVV
+321 
-329 GGRHDPCIVPRAVP
+329 
-343 VRGGGRGPGDS
+343 
-354 GRHAVTFDRE
+354 
-364 IATAKE
+364 
-370 GEAPMELKDYRAKI
+370 MELKDYRAKI

-445 AMMDVSRS
+445 AMIDVSRS

>member
-1 MSSSYGNHLRVSIF
+1 
-15 GQSHSEAIG
+15 
-24 SVVDGLPAGEAI
+24 
-36 DLEEVRRFM
+36 
-45 RRRAPGQNAHSTARK
+45 
-60 EADEPRVVGGL
+60 
-71 AGGFTCGAPLCAL
+71 
-84 IENTNARSG
+84 
-93 DYDSLKNRP
+93 
-102 RPSHADYTAFVKYQG
+102 
-117 FADARGG
+117 
-124 GHFSGRLT
+124 
-132 APLCFAGA
+132 
-140 VALQILARRGVTVG
+140 
-154 ARIAEIAGVC
+154 
-164 DGPAEEEARFLSAR
+164 
-178 EKEFPVADDDRGA
+178 
-191 QMREAI
+191 
-197 AAAKREGDSVG
+197 
-208 GVVEARA
+208 
-215 HGLPAGLGEPM
+215 
-226 FGGMENVLW
+226 
-235 PHCLFGI
+235 
-242 PAVRGL
+242 
-248 EFGAGFAAAQHARQ
+248 
-262 RAQRPLLFDED
+262 
-273 GRRRTAHQPA
+273 
-283 RRRASAASPAAC
+283 
-295 RYSCRAAFKPTP
+295 
-307 VHRPRAGNRESANR
+307 
-321 ARPKRCVV
+321 
-329 GGRHDPCIVPRAVP
+329 
-343 VRGGGRGPGDS
+343 
-354 GRHAVTFDRE
+354 
-364 IATAKE
+364 
-370 GEAPMELKDYRAKI
+370 MELKDYRAKI

-462 SPLTQ
+462 SPLTR

-615 VANSS
+615 VANSG
-620 RDDLAAIASPACAEI
+620 RDDLAAIASPACAEL

>member
-1 MSSSYGNHLRVSIF
+1 
-15 GQSHSEAIG
+15 
-24 SVVDGLPAGEAI
+24 
-36 DLEEVRRFM
+36 
-45 RRRAPGQNAHSTARK
+45 
-60 EADEPRVVGGL
+60 
-71 AGGFTCGAPLCAL
+71 
-84 IENTNARSG
+84 
-93 DYDSLKNRP
+93 
-102 RPSHADYTAFVKYQG
+102 
-117 FADARGG
+117 
-124 GHFSGRLT
+124 
-132 APLCFAGA
+132 
-140 VALQILARRGVTVG
+140 
-154 ARIAEIAGVC
+154 
-164 DGPAEEEARFLSAR
+164 
-178 EKEFPVADDDRGA
+178 
-191 QMREAI
+191 
-197 AAAKREGDSVG
+197 
-208 GVVEARA
+208 
-215 HGLPAGLGEPM
+215 
-226 FGGMENVLW
+226 
-235 PHCLFGI
+235 
-242 PAVRGL
+242 
-248 EFGAGFAAAQHARQ
+248 
-262 RAQRPLLFDED
+262 
-273 GRRRTAHQPA
+273 
-283 RRRASAASPAAC
+283 
-295 RYSCRAAFKPTP
+295 
-307 VHRPRAGNRESANR
+307 
-321 ARPKRCVV
+321 
-329 GGRHDPCIVPRAVP
+329 
-343 VRGGGRGPGDS
+343 
-354 GRHAVTFDRE
+354 
-364 IATAKE
+364 
-370 GEAPMELKDYRAKI
+370 MELKDYRAKI

-476 PATFPQNATVACQGI
+476 PATFAQNATVACQGI

-615 VANSS
+615 VANSG
-620 RDDLAAIASPACAEI
+620 RDDLAAIASPACAEL

-709 DFEFMFYFDVEASCA
+709 AFEFRFYFDVEASCA

>member
-1 MSSSYGNHLRVSIF
+1 
-15 GQSHSEAIG
+15 
-24 SVVDGLPAGEAI
+24 
-36 DLEEVRRFM
+36 
-45 RRRAPGQNAHSTARK
+45 
-60 EADEPRVVGGL
+60 
-71 AGGFTCGAPLCAL
+71 
-84 IENTNARSG
+84 
-93 DYDSLKNRP
+93 
-102 RPSHADYTAFVKYQG
+102 
-117 FADARGG
+117 
-124 GHFSGRLT
+124 
-132 APLCFAGA
+132 
-140 VALQILARRGVTVG
+140 
-154 ARIAEIAGVC
+154 
-164 DGPAEEEARFLSAR
+164 
-178 EKEFPVADDDRGA
+178 
-191 QMREAI
+191 
-197 AAAKREGDSVG
+197 
-208 GVVEARA
+208 
-215 HGLPAGLGEPM
+215 
-226 FGGMENVLW
+226 
-235 PHCLFGI
+235 
-242 PAVRGL
+242 
-248 EFGAGFAAAQHARQ
+248 
-262 RAQRPLLFDED
+262 
-273 GRRRTAHQPA
+273 
-283 RRRASAASPAAC
+283 
-295 RYSCRAAFKPTP
+295 
-307 VHRPRAGNRESANR
+307 
-321 ARPKRCVV
+321 
-329 GGRHDPCIVPRAVP
+329 
-343 VRGGGRGPGDS
+343 
-354 GRHAVTFDRE
+354 
-364 IATAKE
+364 
-370 GEAPMELKDYRAKI
+370 MELKDYRAKI

-453 RQAARLAGE
+453 RQAARLAGD

-615 VANSS
+615 VANSG

>member
-1 MSSSYGNHLRVSIF
+1 
-15 GQSHSEAIG
+15 
-24 SVVDGLPAGEAI
+24 
-36 DLEEVRRFM
+36 
-45 RRRAPGQNAHSTARK
+45 
-60 EADEPRVVGGL
+60 
-71 AGGFTCGAPLCAL
+71 
-84 IENTNARSG
+84 
-93 DYDSLKNRP
+93 
-102 RPSHADYTAFVKYQG
+102 
-117 FADARGG
+117 
-124 GHFSGRLT
+124 
-132 APLCFAGA
+132 
-140 VALQILARRGVTVG
+140 
-154 ARIAEIAGVC
+154 
-164 DGPAEEEARFLSAR
+164 
-178 EKEFPVADDDRGA
+178 
-191 QMREAI
+191 
-197 AAAKREGDSVG
+197 
-208 GVVEARA
+208 
-215 HGLPAGLGEPM
+215 
-226 FGGMENVLW
+226 
-235 PHCLFGI
+235 
-242 PAVRGL
+242 
-248 EFGAGFAAAQHARQ
+248 
-262 RAQRPLLFDED
+262 
-273 GRRRTAHQPA
+273 
-283 RRRASAASPAAC
+283 
-295 RYSCRAAFKPTP
+295 
-307 VHRPRAGNRESANR
+307 
-321 ARPKRCVV
+321 
-329 GGRHDPCIVPRAVP
+329 
-343 VRGGGRGPGDS
+343 
-354 GRHAVTFDRE
+354 
-364 IATAKE
+364 
-370 GEAPMELKDYRAKI
+370 MELKDYRAKI

-615 VANSS
+615 VANSG
-620 RDDLAAIASPACAEI
+620 RDDLAAIASPACAEL

-709 DFEFMFYFDVEASCA
+709 DFEFMFYLDLEGSVYSKELLQSLADMEHICESFRYLGSY
-724 NPEVLSL
+724 PEVM
-731 LAELESTVS
+731 
-740 QFAFLGNYA
+740 
-749 EV
+749 